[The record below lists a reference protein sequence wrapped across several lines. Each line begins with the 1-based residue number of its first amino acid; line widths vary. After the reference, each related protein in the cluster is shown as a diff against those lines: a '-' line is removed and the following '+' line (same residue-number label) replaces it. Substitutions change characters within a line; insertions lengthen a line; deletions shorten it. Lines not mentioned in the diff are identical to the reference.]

1 VSGTGLLEGLE
12 ADVDAAREL
21 FQHGRPADSLGAL
34 KVVRRQLERDVV
46 PSAASLHLL
55 AKVLI
60 SMASASFEVHGDLA
74 AATGLLDQAEST
86 ALEVEPGPLLAAV
99 RGQRG
104 LLLLR
109 SGRTEQAIAAL
120 DLAAEALDGAD
131 PKDQKS
137 ILVNRGVL
145 HLERGELDAA
155 RADFEACL
163 RIAQQTDDPVRVSI
177 ARHNLG
183 WIDFL
188 LGRLPRALALMAEAA
203 APHPIARLDRARVLR
218 EAGLVDDADALL
230 EDVAAA
236 LRETGLWQDLG
247 ETELARAEC
256 AMVRGELGAAR
267 SLARS
272 ARRRFDRR
280 DNVRW
285 VRKADVLLLQ
295 CERAGVSGPPGE
307 ARNRALR
314 RVSAQ
319 ATELAERCTAER
331 RRDLAAVSG
340 LIAAESGLREALDSG
355 DATDAPPAPRVRRRD
370 PLATRLLTREVRALT
385 ARVRGDRRR
394 ALSEVRRGLAELGS
408 YQHSF
413 GSLDLRTASA
423 VHGSALARLGLELVM
438 RDGTPA
444 EVLAFVERA
453 RAVSTRLPQV
463 RPPDDPVTADLV
475 AQLRRLEE
483 TTRALEGDPAAGDVL
498 DRLRRRALGVQ
509 REVRARAWEIEG
521 EDGRLEAPPRAGR
534 LGRAAAESEAVFVT
548 FARHEGRWVA
558 VVADGRRARLAR
570 LGGVAEVRGLVS
582 RVRGDLDALASP
594 AVPEAMRTAV
604 RHSLDVGLRALDAA
618 LLGPLELE
626 GRGMVASCSGDL
638 LFLPW
643 GLLPS
648 RSGTPTTVTP
658 SAAAWLRG
666 HGQARPDRPAVAVVA
681 GPDLRLAEDE
691 ARRVAAC
698 WPGSTV
704 LSGDAA
710 TSSATC
716 EALVSH
722 DLVHVSAHGRHRA
735 DSPLFSSVRLADG
748 PLYAHEV
755 SPETGLAG
763 CVVLSACDAGLATT
777 RPGEE
782 ILGLAQVLL
791 QLGARNVVA
800 AVARVN
806 DEVSAGF
813 MAHLQGM
820 VSQGLDVS
828 TSLAVATRETL
839 DGASP
844 AAFVSFGGSW

>member
-1 VSGTGLLEGLE
+1 MDLE
-12 ADVDAAREL
+12 ADLDAAREL
-21 FQHGRPADSLGAL
+21 FQHGRPAESLGAL
-34 KVVRRQLERDVV
+34 KVVRRRLERETPRD
-46 PSAASLHLL
+46 AESLHLL

-74 AATGLLDQAEST
+74 AATGLLDRAEST
-86 ALEVEPGPLLAAV
+86 AAEVDARPLLAAV

-109 SGRTEQAIAAL
+109 SGRTEQALAAL
-120 DLAAEALDGAD
+120 DLAADVLDAAD
-131 PKDQKS
+131 PKDQKT

-145 HLERGELDAA
+145 HLERGALEAA

-163 RIAQQTDDPVRVSI
+163 QIAQETDDPVRASV
-177 ARHNLG
+177 AAHNLG

-188 LGRLPRALALMAEAA
+188 GGRLPRALALMGEAA

-218 EAGLVDDADALL
+218 EAGLLDDADALL
-230 EDVAAA
+230 EEVAED
-236 LRETGLWQDLG
+236 LRTAGLWQDLG

-256 AMVRGELGAAR
+256 AMVQGDVSAAR
-267 SLARS
+267 RLARS

-285 VRKADVLLLQ
+285 ARKADVLLLQ
-295 CERAGVSGPPGE
+295 CERAGVPQTPGE
-307 ARNRALR
+307 ARTRALR
-314 RVSAQ
+314 RVA
-319 ATELAERCTAER
+319 ADGAALAERCAAER
-331 RRDLAAVSG
+331 RLDLAAVSG
-340 LIAAESGLREALDSG
+340 LVAAESGLRVALAHG
-355 DATDAPPAPRVRRRD
+355 ATEGESAETAPAPRVRRRD

-385 ARVRGDRRR
+385 AQLGGDRRG
-394 ALSEVRRGLAELGS
+394 ALAEVRRGLADLGS
-408 YQHSF
+408 YQHTF

-423 VHGSALARLGLELVM
+423 VHGAALARLGLDLVL
-438 RDGTPA
+438 RDGSPA

-463 RPPDDPVTADLV
+463 RPPSDPVTAELM
-475 AQLRRLEE
+475 ARLRRLEE
-483 TTRALEGDPAAGDVL
+483 RTRALEGDPAESETL
-498 DRLRRRALGVQ
+498 LRLRRRALGVQ
-509 REVRARAWEIEG
+509 REIRARAWEVEG
-521 EDGRLEAPPRAGR
+521 EDGRAVAPPRAGE
-534 LGRAAAESEAVFVT
+534 LGRAAAEEGAVFVS

-558 VVADGRRARLAR
+558 VVADGRRSRLAR
-570 LGGVAEVRGLVS
+570 LGSVADVRALVT

-594 AVPEAMRTAV
+594 AVPPVMRDAV
-604 RHSLDVGLRALDAA
+604 RRSLDLGLRSLDAA
-618 LLGPLELE
+618 LLGPLDLD
-626 GRGMVASCSGDL
+626 GRSLVASCSGDL

-648 RSGTPTTVTP
+648 RSGTPVTVTP
-658 SAAAWLRG
+658 SAATWLRG
-666 HGQARPDRPAVAVVA
+666 HRQARPDRPRVAVVA
-681 GPDLRLAEDE
+681 GPDLRLAGDE
-691 ARRVAAC
+691 ARGVAAC

-704 LSGDAA
+704 LTGAEA
-710 TSSATC
+710 TSAATC

-755 SPETGLAG
+755 SPETSLAG

-791 QLGARNVVA
+791 QLGAKNVVA

-813 MAHLQGM
+813 MVRLQGM
-820 VSQGLDVS
+820 VSQGFDVS

-839 DGASP
+839 DRASS
-844 AAFVSFGGSW
+844 AAFVSYGGSW